1 MTIFRRVDSCLLVL
15 SRLAICRLGWQS
27 LLVILDTS
35 RFDPNADQLCCGC
48 SGFGL
53 NVKQRTYSSGA
64 CVTEYYSCSHSLYRP
79 GMPSEVWD
87 CG

>member
-1 MTIFRRVDSCLLVL
+1 MTICRRVDSCLLVL
-15 SRLAICRLGWQS
+15 SCLAICRLGWQS
-27 LLVILDTS
+27 LLVILDTN
-35 RFDPNADQLCCGC
+35 RFDKNADQLCFV
-48 SGFGL
+48 SAFGQ

-64 CVTEYYSCSHSLYRP
+64 CATEYYSCSHSLFRP